1 VQAVKLDVSKLSCGY
16 GEKIIVREISFSA
29 ANSDIVC
36 LLGPNGVGKTT
47 FYRTLLGFIRPLG
60 GTVYIDGV
68 DIGKMTQLEVATK
81 IAYVP
86 QSVQMS
92 FAFTAE
98 EVVLM
103 GRNVHIGAL
112 SSPSRHDREIAAR
125 SMSSLGISHLARK
138 EYNRLSGGERQ
149 MVLIA
154 RALTQESRL
163 LIMDEPTSSL
173 DYGNQIRILE
183 QIRELKSTGMGI
195 IMTTHSPEQAL
206 LCATRVIVFHKGAL
220 SETGHPNAVIT
231 EPLMHNIYGVQV
243 KINDLLDVAGNPIKV
258 CVPHLRNRTHKFRM
272 MKQE

>member
-1 VQAVKLDVSKLSCGY
+1 MRLDVSKLSCGY
-16 GEKIIVREISFSA
+16 GQRTIVREISFSA
-29 ANSDIVC
+29 SDGDIVC

-47 FYRTLLGFIRPLG
+47 FYRTVLGFIKPLG
-60 GTVYIDGV
+60 GTVYIDGI
-68 DIGKMTQLEVATK
+68 DTRKMTQLEVATK

-103 GRNVHIGAL
+103 GRNVHIKAL
-112 SSPSRHDREIAAR
+112 SSPSLRDREIAAH
-125 SMSSLGISHLARK
+125 SMSSIGISHLAPK
-138 EYNRLSGGERQ
+138 EYSRLSGGERQ

-154 RALTQESRL
+154 RALAQESRL

-183 QIRELKSTGMGI
+183 QIRELKSRGIGI

-206 LCATRVIVFHKGAL
+206 LCATRVIVFQNGAL
-220 SETGHPNAVIT
+220 SETGRPDDVIT
-231 EPLMHNIYGVQV
+231 EPLMRNVYGVQV
-243 KINDLLDVAGNPIKV
+243 KISNLLDVAGNLIKV
-258 CVPHLRNRTHKFRM
+258 CVPHLRNKSRKYRVM
-272 MKQE
+272 EQEKTI